1 MNRHIIIRRIGVK
14 FVGAFVLSLVW
25 LALLDASSVLAQDTQ
40 ADLDMARTLLDEADP
55 VLNSYFELKNKKKR
69 DINQAEKKTREA
81 IALLESVYL
90 NEEHRFDACMLLA
103 RAYKF
108 GYNLDW
114 PGGFTTS
121 EKYFTEAI
129 TIEPEN
135 PAPYYKRGILRSNTG
150 PMAGVAAAEDLLRVI
165 KLDPNYAKDFI
176 YGNLAYTYALTM
188 DYEQAVAQCDKQMNI
203 NPENYTCKNM
213 LPIWEGFLST
223 GEKPRYLDMD
233 GNVNLNP
240 FCKAALNTRPV
251 TTQKWQDLAADAY
264 IKGKGV
270 QFDTE
275 GAGEGYPASQIN
287 PGQKPTAR
295 EILENRGYYSAYF
308 DYIEIKTE
316 IVMVSHGYVKIS
328 AFKKKN
334 FEIEKKMISIPD
346 GHVGDIICWGPDIND
361 PEDNGVM
368 MIIGP
373 DEKVAGPQLMV
384 HVGEADA
391 IVRNYYD
398 KQKDKLVK
406 IEITEG
412 PIILHLKSRVNEN

>member
-135 PAPYYKRGILRSNTG
+135 PAPY
-150 PMAGVAAAEDLLRVI
+150 
-165 KLDPNYAKDFI
+165 
-176 YGNLAYTYALTM
+176 
-188 DYEQAVAQCDKQMNI
+188 
-203 NPENYTCKNM
+203 
-213 LPIWEGFLST
+213 
-223 GEKPRYLDMD
+223 
-233 GNVNLNP
+233 
-240 FCKAALNTRPV
+240 
-251 TTQKWQDLAADAY
+251 
-264 IKGKGV
+264 
-270 QFDTE
+270 
-275 GAGEGYPASQIN
+275 
-287 PGQKPTAR
+287 
-295 EILENRGYYSAYF
+295 
-308 DYIEIKTE
+308 
-316 IVMVSHGYVKIS
+316 
-328 AFKKKN
+328 
-334 FEIEKKMISIPD
+334 
-346 GHVGDIICWGPDIND
+346 
-361 PEDNGVM
+361 
-368 MIIGP
+368 
-373 DEKVAGPQLMV
+373 
-384 HVGEADA
+384 
-391 IVRNYYD
+391 
-398 KQKDKLVK
+398 
-406 IEITEG
+406 
-412 PIILHLKSRVNEN
+412 